1 MDQAAVRPPGAAA
14 PAIVDGHVHLQD
26 QDHEAALL
34 AIAAAAGIGQMG
46 LAAIQ
51 GRTRN
56 EVAPALCL
64 KDRHPGRFFL
74 FAGLNHAA
82 RRSAGRV
89 RAPDPAEQVA
99 RFAAIGC
106 DGIKLIESKPSC
118 WQELKTPLSDAYFA
132 PFWERVAALDLPVL
146 WHVAD
151 PEEFWDPATTPAWAR
166 QRNWGYGPETVP
178 KEQLYAEVER
188 VLERHPG
195 LRIVFPHFFFLSAD
209 LERTERFLAAHPA
222 VRFDLAP
229 GIELLYNLS
238 RDPARSRE
246 FFVRHASRIVF
257 GSDIWSGLTAEQGA
271 MRAQLVRRWLESDD
285 TFRVPPG
292 ADMLL
297 GPPEDGIVRGL
308 ALPAAVLA
316 RIYAGNFAQWAGATP
331 RPLDRG
337 GAAEECARLGAIEA
351 ALTGRPA
358 AVTAGARAAA
368 ALRS

>member
-1 MDQAAVRPPGAAA
+1 MDQETVRPSGAAQA
-14 PAIVDGHVHLQD
+14 VVDCHVHMQEPGHVS
-26 QDHEAALL
+26 ALL

-56 EVAPALCL
+56 EVAAALCL
-64 KDRHPGRFFL
+64 KACHPERFFL

-82 RRSAGRV
+82 RLTGGRV
-89 RAPDPAEQVA
+89 ATPPLAEQAA
-99 RFAAIGC
+99 RLAAIGC
-106 DGIKLIESKPSC
+106 DGVKLIESKPSV
-118 WQELKTPLSDAYFA
+118 WQELKTPLSDDYFV

-166 QRNWGYGPETVP
+166 ERNWGYGPETVP
-178 KEQLYAEVER
+178 KERLYAEVER
-188 VLERHPG
+188 VLQRHPG

-209 LERTERFLAAHPA
+209 LERAERFLAAHPA

-238 RDPARSRE
+238 RDPERSRA
-246 FFVRHASRIVF
+246 FFVRHADRIVF
-257 GSDIWSGLTAEQGA
+257 GSDIWSGMTAEQGRL
-271 MRAQLVRRWLESDD
+271 RAWLVRRWLESDA

-297 GPPEDGIVRGL
+297 GPPADGIIRGL
-308 ALPAAVLA
+308 ALPSAVLS
-316 RIYAGNFAQWAGATP
+316 RIYAANFAQWAGATP

-337 GAAEECARLGAIEA
+337 GAAEECERLAVIEA
-351 ALTGRPA
+351 ALTGASLA
-358 AVTAGARAAA
+358 ATAGARAAA